1 MALRLLSLFTTLL
14 LFTTQL
20 SAQVY
25 EPGWLVRSS
34 GDTLRGEIEN
44 GFWVQ
49 APTFIRYRRSADSP
63 SELFL
68 ARQVQAVSL
77 TNGRYFRHEVLL
89 LDDAAETRLQQLQ
102 QGEFQAIRPD
112 SVLAEVLL
120 TGPIELLRVVRPGAT
135 HYELRR
141 PGQPPLS
148 LSERKYL
155 KETNLGAWAIA
166 DGNNYRNQ
174 LTMYFLDCQAA
185 RSKIEKAAFTPADLV
200 AVAQAYATSC
210 TPSQQPA
217 RSWLTQSAP
226 KRRVSYQAGLLA
238 GMRFN
243 HLESPVYEL
252 AGQRING
259 VHPFG
264 GLYAEAMQPSRIVAV
279 YGELS
284 VSPFRSKSAQYLSY
298 DAATGNDLYNYFD
311 YRAWLA
317 TARIGLRFFAP
328 LPHDQH
334 LVFTFSFEKNKVF
347 APTVTAST
355 APLATPAASTLYYAE
370 PTVLPNVGVGW
381 RNQRLT
387 VSLDAQLYTS
397 SDNDG
402 MSGLF
407 FGTNLAARLGVG
419 YRLGHSTDKS
429 TRPISPQP

>member
-1 MALRLLSLFTTLL
+1 MLTRLFYLVSTLL
-14 LFTTQL
+14 FFAGSLR
-20 SAQVY
+20 AQVY
-25 EPGWLVRSS
+25 EPGWLVRST

-44 GFWVQ
+44 DFWVQ
-49 APTFIRYRRSADSP
+49 APTFIRYRRTADSP

-89 LDDAAETRLQQLQ
+89 LDEAAETRLQQLQ
-102 QGEFQAIRPD
+102 QGDFQAVHSD

-120 TGPIELLRVVRPGAT
+120 TGPVELLRVVRPGAI

-155 KETNLGAWAIA
+155 KETNLGAWAVA

-174 LTMYFLDCQAA
+174 LTLYFLDCQAA
-185 RSKIEKAAFTPADLV
+185 RSKIETAAFTPADLA

-217 RSWLTQSAP
+217 RSWLTQAAP
-226 KRRVSYQAGLLA
+226 KRRVSYQAGLL
-238 GMRFN
+238 GGIRFN
-243 HLESPVYEL
+243 HLESPINEL

-264 GLYAEAMQPSRIVAV
+264 GLYAEAMQPSRVVAV

-284 VSPFRSKSAQYLSY
+284 LSSFHSKSAQYLGY
-298 DAATGNDLYNYFD
+298 DATGTSFSNYFD

-317 TARIGLRFFAP
+317 TARIGLRFFMP
-328 LPHDQH
+328 LSHDQH
-334 LVFTFSFEKNKVF
+334 LVFTFSFEKNKLF
-347 APTVTAST
+347 APTVTSST
-355 APLATPAASTLYYAE
+355 APLTTPPASTLYYAE

-381 RNQRLT
+381 RSQRVT

-402 MSGLF
+402 LSGLF
-407 FGTNLAARLGVG
+407 FGTNLAARLGIG
-419 YRLGHSTDKS
+419 YRLGHSSDKS
-429 TRPISPQP
+429 TRPTSSQP